1 MPRWSGITKKSIT
14 TNITHTMDTITIT
27 LTSAEAE
34 RINAALN
41 LQAVH
46 IAGNSKTIGVDCLH
60 PDFWHREWNEAT
72 ALWLKVY
79 NAIHPETEKED

>member
-1 MPRWSGITKKSIT
+1 
-14 TNITHTMDTITIT
+14 MDTITIT

-46 IAGNSKTIGVDCLH
+46 IAANSKTIGVDCLH
-60 PDFWHREWNEAT
+60 PDIWHRLWNKT
-72 ALWLKVY
+72 NILWCKVY
-79 NAIHPETEKED
+79 GILHPETVKED

>member
-1 MPRWSGITKKSIT
+1 
-14 TNITHTMDTITIT
+14 MDTITIT

-34 RINAALN
+34 RINSALN

-46 IAGNSKTIGVDCLH
+46 IAANSKTIGVDCLH

-79 NAIHPETEKED
+79 NATHPETDKED

>member
-1 MPRWSGITKKSIT
+1 MK
-14 TNITHTMDTITIT
+14 TITIT
-27 LTSAEAE
+27 LTAEEAQ
-34 RINAALN
+34 RIANALN
-41 LQAVH
+41 LQA
-46 IAGNSKTIGVDCLH
+46 IRFSGLSKTIGVDCLH